1 MKHGASEFPQVLEIG
16 GEFPTHLV
24 EIRDIDEVT
33 MFAGIITPELQALL
47 VKKVTVAIVQRSKK
61 NHLSFG
67 HQTPFISFPFVDI
80 TKFSFNPP
88 ASKLLKFTPC
98 CEMMRCTV

>member
-33 MFAGIITPELQALL
+33 MFAGIITMELQALL
-47 VKKVTVAIVQRSKK
+47 VKKVTWQLFKQVK
-61 NHLSFG
+61 NNLSFG